1 MHYLRA
7 HTTFIRKYNEFIERL
22 FCNKFLKA
30 LILLG
35 DFTLVGL
42 SLAIWPRFA
51 KFANVSTRQSFQFYS
66 TIYT

>member
-42 SLAIWPRFA
+42 SLAPIRQIP
-51 KFANVSTRQSFQFYS
+51 NVSTRQSFQFYGNCVDK
-66 TIYT
+66 